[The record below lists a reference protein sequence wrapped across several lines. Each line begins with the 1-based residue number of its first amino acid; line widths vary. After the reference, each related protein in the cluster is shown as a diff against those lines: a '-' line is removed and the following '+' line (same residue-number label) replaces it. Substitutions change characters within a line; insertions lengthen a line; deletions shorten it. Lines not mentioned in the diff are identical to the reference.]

1 MISLKKIFRPTPHLL
16 TVSKTEKELL
26 ECFLSSRSEYDNWL
40 LLHPQA
46 KIRFTFYV
54 PTAIDFYFDGA
65 KLFTAFFKKGVADEP
80 VLSEL
85 KMSKAN
91 YSSIRSSNWKPFEE
105 VMIKFLNDLEETN
118 RVVVVRNTKPLHD
131 YLAICNEAG
140 AASRAGKVTD
150 PLPFWGRS
158 QSMV

>member
-26 ECFLSSRSEYDNWL
+26 EYFLCSRSEYDNWL
-40 LLHPQA
+40 LLHPQP
-46 KIRFTFYV
+46 KIRFKFYF

-65 KLFTAFFKKGVADEP
+65 KLFTAYFKKGAADEP

-105 VMIKFLNDLEETN
+105 VMIKFLNYLEETN
-118 RVVVVRNTKPLHD
+118 RVVVVQNTKPLHD
-131 YLAICNEAG
+131 YLAICKETAAG
-140 AASRAGKVTD
+140 NKAGKVD
-150 PLPFWGRS
+150 EPLPFWGRS